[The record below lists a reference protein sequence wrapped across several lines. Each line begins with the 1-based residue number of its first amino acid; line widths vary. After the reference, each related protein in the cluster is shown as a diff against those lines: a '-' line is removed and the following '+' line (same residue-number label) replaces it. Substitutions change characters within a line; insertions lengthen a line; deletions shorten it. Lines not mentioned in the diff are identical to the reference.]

1 MEYINGTHTSRL
13 SRAVLATK
21 LAAYPHVAIDIG
33 TGDGRYVK
41 HLATQNPTMFV
52 IGIDACRDHMQ
63 RTSRI
68 APQNTLF
75 VVANAFNLP
84 DEFVG
89 CADTLIIN
97 FPWGSLLYGLL
108 NYEPGLVEGLYRIAK
123 PGATLELRLNA
134 DALLRLGLPLL
145 EGAMLVRQVLRERG
159 FVVGSL
165 LPMDGKALRACPTT
179 WAKRLAFGRNPHAL
193 YLHASRAAQA
203 TVSNSP

>member
-1 MEYINGTHTSRL
+1 MEYIDGTHTSRL
-13 SRAVLATK
+13 SRGVLATK

-41 HLATQNPTMFV
+41 HLAMQDPTTFV
-52 IGIDACRDHMQ
+52 VGIDACREQLQ
-63 RTSRI
+63 RTSRS

-75 VVANAFNLP
+75 VVANAFNLS
-84 DEFVG
+84 DELVG
-89 CADTLIIN
+89 SADRLIIN
-97 FPWGSLLYGLL
+97 FPWGSLLHGLL
-108 NYEPGLVEGLYRIAK
+108 NYEPGLVEELYRMGK
-123 PGATLELRLNA
+123 PGATLELRVNA

-159 FVVGSL
+159 FVVGAL

-193 YLHASRAAQA
+193 YLHAKRPALA
-203 TVSNSP
+203 TVSGSP